1 MRWFAAFAVGVGLL
15 IAALPGVAQSA
26 AGDGGAG
33 AQQSVQE
40 SVPIRVRSDLVL
52 VPALV
57 RDKSG
62 GLIHMLSANDF
73 VLTDDGV
80 AQRLK
85 LEEDTGGE
93 PLALVVVMEAG
104 AGEAAGWHPQDRGE
118 AANRFAH
125 LATLVEA
132 IVGGVKGRVAVVVF
146 DGHPRLATDFTEDMA
161 AVASALDG
169 AAEEE
174 NTDGG
179 AAILDSLG
187 FAVDMLRKQ
196 PPEYRR
202 AILLLS
208 ETNDRGSHVAIEQA
222 IRAIGDTNTTI
233 FSVAFS
239 SGKAAASHYGHKWLP
254 TKKTD
259 PPPVNPQQVGIT
271 PDVRY
276 PNTSYASALSAI
288 LGYMTT
294 GVFGENSTPYPPG
307 GCFAKNG
314 GDAEDKR
321 QSRASR
327 TYDCLGQLAPPL
339 ALARMAAIA
348 ATDGLKTNV
357 PKTVAQMTGGEYFGF
372 SGEKSLEGALVT
384 IANHLPNRYI
394 LSFQPHDSHPGIH
407 ALELRLPDYPKL
419 EITARSSY
427 WADVEAGR

>member
-1 MRWFAAFAVGVGLL
+1 MKAGWAAMVWLL
-15 IAALPGVAQSA
+15 VSAMPVVAQSV
-26 AGDGGAG
+26 AGDGEVG
-33 AQQSVQE
+33 AQQGE
-40 SVPIRVRSDLVL
+40 PLKVRSDLVL

-62 GLIHMLSANDF
+62 GLVHMLSANDF

-80 AQRLK
+80 AQKLK

-104 AGEAAGWHPQDRGE
+104 AGEAAGWHPQDGSE
-118 AANRFAH
+118 PPNRFAH
-125 LATLVEA
+125 VATLVEG

-146 DGHPRLATDFTEDMA
+146 DGHARLAADFTQDMD
-161 AVASALDG
+161 AVATALQG
-169 AAEEE
+169 ASEEE

-187 FAVDMLRKQ
+187 FAVDLLRKQ
-196 PPEYRR
+196 PREYRR

-208 ETNDRGSHVAIEQA
+208 ETNDRGSELRLEQA
-222 IRAIGDTNTTI
+222 IRGIGETNTTI

-254 TKKTD
+254 TKKTE
-259 PPPVNPQQVGIT
+259 PPPVNPQQVGI
-271 PDVRY
+271 PPQIRY
-276 PNTSYASALSAI
+276 PNTSYGTALDSI

-294 GVFGENSTPYPPG
+294 GVFLENSIPYPPG

-314 GDAEDKR
+314 GDDEDKR

-348 ATDGLKTNV
+348 ATDGMRTNV

-372 SGEKSLEGALVT
+372 NGEKSLESALVA

-394 LSFQPHDSHPGIH
+394 LSFQPHDTHPGIH
-407 ALELRLPDYPKL
+407 ALELRLPEYPKL

-427 WADVEAGR
+427 WADAGIVRW